1 MALPRDAIS
10 ERHLRSFRETLR
22 TGSIRGAADR
32 LDVEPSVV
40 TRHIQRL
47 QEQFGVKLLERRGR
61 GVMPT
66 DAAALLAE
74 FCDARSEQEERLL
87 VRLAEAGTGAA
98 LRGRVH
104 IVTGEGFMTD
114 LMRWVL
120 GEFCGG
126 HPELEV
132 TLEQASAREVVRLV
146 AQDQAHIG
154 ISYAVRPDPPAD
166 IVQSRRQPVC
176 VIATPGHPLARSG
189 RPVALREAARY
200 PIAQMTPGFGLQ
212 QIVSHAAVAEDVAL
226 TTRLV
231 TNSLASLRDFAALGL
246 GIGFMSARSA
256 GGEVA
261 AGRLV
266 ALPTTSRILEGAQ
279 IHVLARAGR
288 QYGRATREVL
298 RFISA
303 KSVAW
308 DSPRRG
314 PE

>member
-1 MALPRDAIS
+1 MPKDEIS

-22 TGSIRGAADR
+22 TGSVRGAADR

-40 TRHIQRL
+40 SRHIQRL
-47 QEQFGVKLLERRGR
+47 QAQFGVRLLERRGR
-61 GVMPT
+61 GVTPT
-66 DAAALLAE
+66 NAAALLAE
-74 FCDARSEQEERLL
+74 FCDTRSEQTERLL
-87 VRLAEAGTGAA
+87 ARLSEAGTGAA

-120 GEFCGG
+120 GEFCGA

-154 ISYAVRPDPPAD
+154 IAFAVRPDPPAD

-176 VIATPGHPLARSG
+176 VIAIPGHPLAQLG
-189 RPVALREAARY
+189 RPVALREVARY
-200 PIAQMTPGFGLQ
+200 PTAQMTPGFGLQ
-212 QIVSHAAVAEDVAL
+212 QIVSHAAVAEDVTL
-226 TTRLV
+226 MTRLV

-246 GIGFMSARSA
+246 GISFMSVHSAR
-256 GGEVA
+256 GEVA

-266 ALPTTSRILEGAQ
+266 ALPTTSRILNSAQ
-279 IHVLARAGR
+279 IHMLARAGR

-298 RFISA
+298 RFVSA
-303 KSVAW
+303 KSTMW
-308 DSPRRG
+308 DAPQRSPD
-314 PE
+314 